1 MRCENIEK
9 LIAAYADGELEGVQK
24 DFVKAHI
31 ESCPHCAELYR
42 EYLALNDAL
51 CACAERAPDD
61 LCDKVMAAVR
71 EEKAAPAA
79 RSRGI
84 LLGRA
89 ATWMGVGV
97 AAVLCV
103 SVATTALVRHMAENA
118 GDDIEIGTSAGDRA
132 PEAEGTTAG
141 EHWTLEGIWTD
152 ASPDDNVT
160 PEQPGEDITYEDILP
175 DTDAVGTENEEAMPE
190 DSVAESAT
198 GSQEPDQ
205 DVTKQET
212 TEDGVTGEEATEAA
226 TEEQATVAPADTD
239 TVTQPETDATPAPE
253 NAPRGWF
260 GRMLEAVGD
269 FFVQIFEAVVS
280 LFGGKSRG

>member
-51 CACAERAPDD
+51 CASAERAPDD

-132 PEAEGTTAG
+132 PEAEGTTA
-141 EHWTLEGIWTD
+141 D
-152 ASPDDNVT
+152 ADVTYENIFEENVQ
-160 PEQPGEDITYEDILP
+160 PEQTTQDDQNFYESTAAPSDAPIDTEQSPEDAYP
-175 DTDAVGTENEEAMPE
+175 EATMPE
-190 DSVAESAT
+190 DGEVESVPETAAPE
-198 GSQEPDQ
+198 QEPDREEQ
-205 DVTKQET
+205 TESDVTR
-212 TEDGVTGEEATEAA
+212 
-226 TEEQATVAPADTD
+226 APADTD